1 MEVWCLA
8 CCRGAVAQQEDVC
21 VAAALQWLLPS
32 CRTLKQHIWCPQTIK
47 DTWTNCQLCVCVG
60 SLPQPLRLSQLLQSL
75 IINAAMFLSLKHPK
89 LWNSLLQLIMSA
101 DLWFVVN
108 DFWKHIFIDDQFFNL
123 SSIVLD
129 SYSSHLTYTWKYVHW
144 NICKI
149 VCLTA
154 HLHAITCLLKF
165 NSGFI
170 QTLKYF
176 VTVCF
181 KKLQIKLFLPHE

>member
-1 MEVWCLA
+1 MSGLLQRSCSTAGGRVCGSSLA
-8 CCRGAVAQQEDVC
+8 VTASIVQNTEATYLVPTDNKRYLNKLSTVC
-21 VAAALQWLLPS
+21 VRGVLATTTP
-32 CRTLKQHIWCPQTIK
+32 
-47 DTWTNCQLCVCVG
+47 
-60 SLPQPLRLSQLLQSL
+60 PQPTVAVSDYKCSHVFEFE
-75 IINAAMFLSLKHPK
+75 APK